1 MVDRKKGFQVFA
13 HMVMCFLLF
22 CALAPFL
29 LLFMSSI
36 TEESSLIQNGY
47 SFTPKVI
54 SFYAYEYFL
63 SGSKALFR
71 AYRIS
76 VGITAAGTAI
86 NLLLTILY
94 AYPLSRK
101 ELPGRSFFA
110 FYLFFTM
117 LFSGGIVPSYIMWT
131 RGFHIQN
138 TLFALLIPNLLM
150 GAFNVI
156 MVRTF
161 FNANIP
167 DSVIEAARIDGAGEF
182 GILFRIVAPMAKP
195 IFATVGLLVGLA
207 YWNDW
212 TNGLYYINDTNL
224 YSVQVLLTN
233 IQRNME
239 AIKQSMANGGSVSMD
254 SLPSTSVRMAIT
266 VLGVLPVMII
276 YPFVQKY
283 FVRGIA
289 VGAVKG

>member
-1 MVDRKKGFQVFA
+1 
-13 HMVMCFLLF
+13 
-22 CALAPFL
+22 
-29 LLFMSSI
+29 
-36 TEESSLIQNGY
+36 
-47 SFTPKVI
+47 
-54 SFYAYEYFL
+54 
-63 SGSKALFR
+63 
-71 AYRIS
+71 
-76 VGITAAGTAI
+76 
-86 NLLLTILY
+86 
-94 AYPLSRK
+94 
-101 ELPGRSFFA
+101 
-110 FYLFFTM
+110 M